1 MKWVRWIRVILFVSF
16 LIVGCSKNKLS
27 EEGKVLVEQLIND
40 YQVYFDFPLILNN
53 YSASIHSEHLLINK
67 ETNASI
73 YNGDRITLVCNGEAK
88 NNEVIRVTGE
98 YKDRNLNGIFV
109 EIHSVPTEYNED
121 SLEQLAVTF
130 LSEYNLAQEVS
141 LMDQRVRE
149 NEREIIFRFQ
159 TEQDNIIK
167 VYVNKDLQAVVG
179 FLLTDSEDL

>member
-1 MKWVRWIRVILFVSF
+1 MSRFI
-16 LIVGCSKNKLS
+16 
-27 EEGKVLVEQLIND
+27 
-40 YQVYFDFPLILNN
+40 
-53 YSASIHSEHLLINK
+53 
-67 ETNASI
+67 
-73 YNGDRITLVCNGEAK
+73 
-88 NNEVIRVTGE
+88 
-98 YKDRNLNGIFV
+98 
-109 EIHSVPTEYNED
+109 PTEYSED